1 MRHIQHQEHTESYLA
16 GWEAMTIE
24 VAGMGFHAARD
35 KFNAE
40 NPTDQKPSSM
50 AAYYYACGGI
60 DCLAKH
66 SNNHTAKDGHQRG

>member
-24 VAGMGFHAARD
+24 VAGMGFDAARD
-35 KFNAE
+35 KFNSE
-40 NPTDQKPSSM
+40 NPISQKPSSM

-60 DCLAKH
+60 DCLCMH
-66 SNNHTAKDGHQRG
+66 I